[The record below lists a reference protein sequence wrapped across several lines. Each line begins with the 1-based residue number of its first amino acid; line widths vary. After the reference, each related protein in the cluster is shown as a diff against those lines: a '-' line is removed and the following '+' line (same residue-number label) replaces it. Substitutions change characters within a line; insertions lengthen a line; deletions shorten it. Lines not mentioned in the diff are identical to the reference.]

1 VKAIAGAVLVL
12 SAQVLACGGPSASP
26 RDGGIEGDATV
37 DSGRETGMVS
47 QGTVDAGGPPCI
59 CPLDGAVPE
68 CVSQNIGVQCTELP
82 CSSSEMTTLT
92 GKVFDPA
99 GVNPLYDAIVFI
111 PDNASALPA
120 ITPGTNTCTTC
131 DMPIGSYVAA
141 AVTDYTG
148 TFTLNGVPTGVSV
161 PVTVQVGKWRRTVD
175 VPISTRCGAN
185 SVADGTLRLPRN
197 QQEGDMPRI
206 ALLTGGCDDMGCF
219 LANMGIDPQEFTA
232 PQGGGS
238 VDVYQ
243 GLGADAGTGA
253 GLSSGVAGDC
263 TTGACPLWASKESF
277 EYYDAVMLSCECG
290 ENNQTKPPVAMQAL
304 HDWLGEG
311 GRVFAS
317 HFQYTWF
324 KNNPQADFQ
333 DAATWLGPSAATG
346 SGAYDIDTSFPK
358 GQALAQWLGVVGALE
373 SDASPPAIDL
383 TNVATS
389 VSSVNEQ
396 STNRWI
402 YDPGTTPS
410 DTKYLSF
417 ETPIGATPL
426 PSSPCNQTPYAPA
439 QYCGKAVFADL
450 DTSGSPPGAVQSIPS
465 GCPKQ
470 GLTPQQKA
478 LEFLFFDMAACVVD
492 SLPLAP
498 VPPPV
503 PLPPCDAGEADD
515 AGDAGGD

>member
-1 VKAIAGAVLVL
+1 MRAIAGAALAL
-12 SAQVLACGGPSASP
+12 STGLLACGGQGASA
-26 RDGGIEGDATV
+26 RDGGEHD
-37 DSGRETGMVS
+37 
-47 QGTVDAGGPPCI
+47 GTVDGRDDTGGGTGTPSDAAPEAQGPPCI

-68 CVSQNIGVQCTELP
+68 CVSQNIGVQCTEP
-82 CSSSEMTTLT
+82 ICGSSMTTLT

-99 GVNPLYDAIVFI
+99 GLNPLYGVIVFV

-120 ITPGTNTCTTC
+120 ITPGTNTCATC
-131 DMPIGSYVAA
+131 DTPIGSYVAA

-161 PVTVQVGKWRRTVD
+161 PVTVQIGKWRRTVN
-175 VPISTRCGAN
+175 VSVTTRCGAN
-185 SVADGTLRLPRN
+185 SVPDGTLRLPRN
-197 QQEGDMPRI
+197 HTEGDMPRM
-206 ALLTGGCDDMGCF
+206 ALLTGGCDDLGCF
-219 LANMGIDPQEFTA
+219 LTNMGIDPQEFTA
-232 PQGGGS
+232 PQAGGN

-243 GLGADAGTGA
+243 GLGGDAGTGA
-253 GLSSGVAGDC
+253 GLSSGAAGDC
-263 TTGACPLWASKESF
+263 TTSACPLWASKESL

-290 ENNQTKPPVAMQAL
+290 ENNQTKPPAAMQAL
-304 HDWLGEG
+304 HDWLAEG

-324 KNNPQADFQ
+324 KNNPEADFQ

-346 SGAYDIDTSFPK
+346 SGTYGIDTSFPK
-358 GQALAQWLGVVGALE
+358 GEGFAQWLGVVGALE

-402 YDPGTTPS
+402 YDPATTPN

-417 ETPIGATPL
+417 ETPIGGATP
-426 PSSPCNQTPYAPA
+426 PSSPCNQTAPA
-439 QYCGKAVFADL
+439 YYCGKAVFADL

-465 GCPKQ
+465 GCPTQ
-470 GLTPQQKA
+470 ALTPQQKA
-478 LEFLFFDMAACVVD
+478 LEFLFFDMGACV
-492 SLPLAP
+492 SGTSPP
-498 VPPPV
+498 PPPV
-503 PLPPCDAGEADD
+503 PPPPCDAGEADD
-515 AGDAGGD
+515 AGDAGSD